1 MAVATRDSV
10 VVCSPF
16 TTPTLFFVRVSR
28 VRRDRYY
35 SVQSGSTG
43 AILVDVPLGLKV
55 VVAC

>member
-10 VVCSPF
+10 VVCSPIHY
-16 TTPTLFFVRVSR
+16 TNTFFVRVLR